1 MTSPVSSSH
10 STAIFTSDQSHHGPP
25 PLAPPSWVAVSGP
38 SARSRASTFSQA
50 SGEIWCHR
58 TPLARNARRRKAKY
72 GHCSIGST
80 QAACAQYSKAA
91 GALACQYACSTAC
104 LDTGPSRA

>member
-10 STAIFTSDQSHHGPP
+10 STAILTSDQSHHGPP
-25 PLAPPSWVAVSGP
+25 ALAPPNWVAVSGP
-38 SARSRASTFSQA
+38 SARSRASTLSQV
-50 SGEIWCHR
+50 SRGIWCQR
-58 TPLARNARRRKAKY
+58 QPLARSARRRKAKY

-91 GALACQYACSTAC
+91 GLVACQ
-104 LDTGPSRA
+104 

>member
-10 STAIFTSDQSHHGPP
+10 STATLTSDQSHHGPP
-25 PLAPPSWVAVSGP
+25 ALAPPSWVAVSGP
-38 SARSRASTFSQA
+38 SARSRASTLSQA
-50 SGEIWCHR
+50 SWLIRCHR
-58 TPLARNARRRKAKY
+58 WPRARNARRLKAKY

-91 GALACQYACSTAC
+91 GLRGCQ
-104 LDTGPSRA
+104 

>member
-10 STAIFTSDQSHHGPP
+10 STAILTSDQSHHGPP
-25 PLAPPSWVAVSGP
+25 ALAPPSWVAVSGP
-38 SARSRASTFSQA
+38 SARSRASTLSQV
-50 SGEIWCHR
+50 SWLIRCHR
-58 TPLARNARRRKAKY
+58 WPRARNARRRKAKY

-91 GALACQYACSTAC
+91 GLRGCQ
-104 LDTGPSRA
+104 